1 MGKTAGTDPSAGF
14 PPRGKE
20 ADRRCICASGKA
32 HQRWFRC
39 SGATVSWWREVRKK
53 QEALLFLRRVSG
65 RTTACES
72 RFHFHKKQLQEDKDE
87 RSSRIILWFR
97 YQKTDSFPE
106 KILPVS
112 ICNLV
117 ISPGNLFA
125 AYSILSVSMLIKCQ
139 NVPKIMAK
147 IYLVSNIIHKKIKKT
162 VFFLEI
168 ISYNDNSDMRILS

>member
-1 MGKTAGTDPSAGF
+1 M
-14 PPRGKE
+14 
-20 ADRRCICASGKA
+20 
-32 HQRWFRC
+32 
-39 SGATVSWWREVRKK
+39 
-53 QEALLFLRRVSG
+53 
-65 RTTACES
+65 
-72 RFHFHKKQLQEDKDE
+72 
-87 RSSRIILWFR
+87 
-97 YQKTDSFPE
+97 
-106 KILPVS
+106 S